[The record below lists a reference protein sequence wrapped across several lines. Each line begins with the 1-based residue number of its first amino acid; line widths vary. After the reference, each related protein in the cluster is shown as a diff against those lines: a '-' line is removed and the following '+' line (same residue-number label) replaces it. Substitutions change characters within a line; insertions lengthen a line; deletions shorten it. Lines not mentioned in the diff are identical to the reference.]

1 MAFQIISNF
10 ANDYGDG
17 IKGTDNE
24 HRLGPERTLQQGL
37 LSAKALKKGV
47 FISAIISILLAVGL
61 IYVALGGEQL
71 LVSLIFVLLAS
82 AAVWAAIK
90 YTIGKGAYGYHGLG
104 DFFVFIFFGWVSVIG
119 AYYLQTQT
127 IDSTAF
133 FLGTAMGLFSVGV
146 LNLNNMRDISN
157 DRNSKKNT
165 LVVFLGSQ
173 KAKHYHYLL
182 MILGTLFLFFGMGAE
197 WVKENPL
204 SLVIAL
210 PFFFHLNQ
218 VVKIREFKDYDPLLK
233 QLALSTFFVSLVL
246 FVIFYYYQ

>member
-90 YTIGKGAYGYHGLG
+90 YTIGKGAYGYHG
-104 DFFVFIFFGWVSVIG
+104 
-119 AYYLQTQT
+119 
-127 IDSTAF
+127 
-133 FLGTAMGLFSVGV
+133 
-146 LNLNNMRDISN
+146 
-157 DRNSKKNT
+157 
-165 LVVFLGSQ
+165 
-173 KAKHYHYLL
+173 
-182 MILGTLFLFFGMGAE
+182 
-197 WVKENPL
+197 
-204 SLVIAL
+204 
-210 PFFFHLNQ
+210 
-218 VVKIREFKDYDPLLK
+218 
-233 QLALSTFFVSLVL
+233 
-246 FVIFYYYQ
+246 